1 MGQHNEAVWAFTVA
15 LEMNPREH
23 RLLGNRSYC
32 LEKLGRYEEALA
44 DAEAALALQPGWP
57 KGSFRKGKALRG
69 LQVPAGGASRIVW
82 GPGVLGEVEEVGAMT
97 G

>member
-1 MGQHNEAVWAFTVA
+1 MSRGAGGELGVLGWQGQASVTPPHP
-15 LEMNPREH
+15 L

-69 LQVPAGGASRIVW
+69 LQVPGGPPGTLQGA
-82 GPGVLGEVEEVGAMT
+82 GVLGGWGGMA